1 MFKSVIERQRAGRLG
16 TGVWVSI
23 ALHAALFG
31 AVLFIS
37 GRPQGPTEPPEP
49 KELVLRVSQA
59 PRLAKGSPAPA
70 RPKAATAPRPRPRP
84 RNKDRVPARVPPP
97 VVDAPPK
104 PVEAVASAD
113 TSSATDEVTD
123 PGEGVPGGHP
133 EGYED
138 SDVIGVP
145 LVPNLGPGMG
155 GTGTDVMPFG
165 SGMTPPRLMG
175 GAGIEYTLQA
185 LAARVEGTMIAKCV
199 ITVRGD
205 VTDCRVIKGLAHMDE
220 AVLEALHSRRYTPVE
235 YQGRP
240 VSVSYVFTLRLKLPR

>member
-37 GRPQGPTEPPEP
+37 ARPQGPTEPPEP
-49 KELVLRVSQA
+49 EPLVLRLEQP

-70 RPKAATAPRPRPRP
+70 QPKATAAPRPRPRN
-84 RNKDRVPARVPPP
+84 RDRVPAQVPPP

-113 TSSATDEVTD
+113 TSTSTDEVAD
-123 PGEGVPGGHP
+123 PGDGVPGGHP
-133 EGYED
+133 DGYAD
-138 SDVIGVP
+138 STVIGVP
-145 LVPNLGPGMG
+145 LVPNLGPGVG
-155 GTGTDVMPFG
+155 GTGTDVVQFG
-165 SGMTPPRLMG
+165 PGMTPPRLMG
-175 GAGIEYTLQA
+175 GAGIEYTHQA

-205 VTDCRVIKGLAHMDE
+205 VTDCRVIKGLAHMNE
-220 AVLEALHSRRYTPVE
+220 SVLDALHSRRYSPVE